1 MKRGLVLS
9 GGGARGIAHI
19 GVLKALDE
27 MGITFDCISGTSAGS
42 IVGALYANGHK
53 PDQIF
58 ELIKNLSIFKSVR
71 PAFAWTGLL
80 SLDGLKELMLKE
92 IPGNKFSDL
101 KIPLTVAATDIRKG
115 KIQYF
120 TEGDLARIIMASC
133 CIPAI
138 FNPVSLEKN
147 LYVDG
152 GLLDNLPVKPIRKEC
167 DFIVGSH
174 CNHISPDFDT
184 SNIKL
189 VIERSLLI
197 TIHANTEVSRG
208 QCDLFIEPPRMDRF
222 SSLNLSKAKEIFDF
236 GYQFTKENFLPR
248 HFQNNEAA

>member
-9 GGGARGIAHI
+9 GGGARGIAHL

-27 MGITFDCISGTSAGS
+27 MEIKFDCISGTSAGS
-42 IVGALYANGHK
+42 IVGALYAYGLK
-53 PDQIF
+53 PEQIF
-58 ELIKNLSIFKSVR
+58 DLIKNLSIFKSVR

-80 SLDGLKELMLKE
+80 SLDGLKEVLIKS
-92 IPGNKFSDL
+92 IPENNFSAL

-115 KIQYF
+115 KIHYF
-120 TEGDLARIIMASC
+120 TEGELATSIMASC

-138 FNPVSLEKN
+138 FNPITINGN

-152 GLLDNLPVKPIRKEC
+152 GLLDNLPVKPIRSEC

-174 CNHISPDFDT
+174 CKHISPDFDT
-184 SNIKL
+184 TNIKL
-189 VIERSLLI
+189 VVERSLLI

-208 QCDLFIEPPRMDRF
+208 LCDTFIEPPRMDRF
-222 SSLNLSKAKEIFDF
+222 SSLNLSKAQEIFDF
-236 GYQFTKENFLPR
+236 SYRFTKDNFLPH
-248 HFQNNEAA
+248 HFNKVTQS

>member
-19 GVLKALDE
+19 GILKALDE
-27 MGITFDCISGTSAGS
+27 MNITFDCISGTSAGS
-42 IVGALYANGHK
+42 IVGALYANGQK

-80 SLDGLKELMLKE
+80 SLDGLKEVLLRE
-92 IPGNKFSDL
+92 IPENSFSNL

-115 KIQYF
+115 KIHYF
-120 TEGDLARIIMASC
+120 TEGDLAGTIMASC

-138 FNPVSLEKN
+138 FNPVTIDRN

-152 GLLDNLPVKPIRKEC
+152 GLLDNLPVKPLRNEC

-208 QCDLFIEPPRMDRF
+208 LCDVFIEPPRMDRF
-222 SSLNLSKAKEIFDF
+222 SSLNISKAKEIFDF
-236 GYQFTKENFLPR
+236 GYQFTKANFLPH
-248 HFQNNEAA
+248 HFQKNEAA